1 MKETILGIDQAFA
14 IEHNLDVVDVML
26 VAVIKDKMQ
35 SENTKKMTFEGKRYV
50 WVSYQDVLDHLP
62 ILNIKKRR
70 LATRL
75 DVLCEKGVLEK
86 YFDKNA
92 GCYTY
97 FRLSEKRQ
105 GVVAGKTGGCRSA
118 DKGVV
123 TGATNKE
130 LPVNKQP
137 VSSKEKDITK
147 VISKKKE
154 TTTAD
159 FNNEIEVF
167 KNSVDSDQEFAYSLR
182 HYHIK
187 SVSKLVEKF
196 KLHILNNGLVGDFM
210 SNGYQRNKGWLLRVI
225 PKLDVSDI
233 TGVTLGK
240 GEYLKDGRR
249 WYLNRNGKE
258 IEVPMDAPPRRKGTI
273 WYKEQGRWGPDT

>member
-26 VAVIKDKMQ
+26 FAVIKDKMR
-35 SENTKKMTFEGKRYV
+35 SKNTIKLTIESKRYV
-50 WVSYQDVLDHLP
+50 WVSYQNILEHLP
-62 ILNIKKRR
+62 ILNIKKRQ
-70 LATRL
+70 LAKRL
-75 DVLCEKGVLEK
+75 DILCQKGVLEK
-86 YFDKNA
+86 YVDKEA
-92 GCYTY
+92 GCHTY

-105 GVVAGKTGGCRSA
+105 GVVAGVAGGCCST

-123 TGATNKE
+123 TPMTSKE
-130 LPVNKQP
+130 IPVNKKP
-137 VSSKEKDITK
+137 VKEKEKDITK
-147 VISKKKE
+147 VISKKKDG
-154 TTTAD
+154 D
-159 FNNEIEVF
+159 FDNEVEKF
-167 KNSVDSDQEFAYSLR
+167 KNYVDADPEFGYSLR

-258 IEVPMDAPPRRKGTI
+258 IEVPMDAPPRRQGTI
-273 WYKEQGRWGPDT
+273 WYKEQGHWGPDT